1 LVPAAAV
8 LRAADAAARVVV
20 VVGLVRLPVLAD
32 LLLGP
37 AVLVP
42 AHMAVLVQRPVPA
55 APLLAQL
62 PLLAQRAVPEL
73 PEVVVALAAEEE
85 PEALVE
91 LLSSQSFS
99 AAMAR
104 TTP

>member
-1 LVPAAAV
+1 MAPAA
-8 LRAADAAARVVV
+8 AADAAAQVVV
-20 VVGLVRLPVLAD
+20 VAGLALPVLAD

-42 AHMAVLVQRPVPA
+42 AAPLLVQRPVPA
-55 APLLAQL
+55 TPLLAQL
-62 PLLAQRAVPEL
+62 PVPEL

>member
-1 LVPAAAV
+1 MAPAAV

-20 VVGLVRLPVLAD
+20 VVGLVRLPAPA
-32 LLLGP
+32 LLSQP
-37 AVLVP
+37 PVLVP
-42 AHMAVLVQRPVPA
+42 LEVAVDLVVLVARA
-55 APLLAQL
+55 
-62 PLLAQRAVPEL
+62 LLAQRAVPEL
-73 PEVVVALAAEEE
+73 PEVVVALAAEAE

>member
-1 LVPAAAV
+1 VGLAQAV
-8 LRAADAAARVVV
+8 LALPEVAVAPA
-20 VVGLVRLPVLAD
+20 LLSQPPVLA
-32 LLLGP
+32 LA

-42 AHMAVLVQRPVPA
+42 LEVAVAPA
-55 APLLAQL
+55 
-62 PLLAQRAVPEL
+62 LLAQRAVPEL